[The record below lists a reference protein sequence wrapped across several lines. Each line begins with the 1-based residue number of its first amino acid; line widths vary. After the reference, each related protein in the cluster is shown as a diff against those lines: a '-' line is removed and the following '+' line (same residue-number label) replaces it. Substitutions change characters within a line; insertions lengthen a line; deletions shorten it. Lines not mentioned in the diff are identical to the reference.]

1 VIRARIKPLDE
12 RMPGMCLI
20 DVRRVVGHGNTQA
33 RRPDGRQVQL
43 SLQAPEAQR
52 EARVLAPREMGST
65 PRDQDGTCSK
75 TAHDERGR

>member
-33 RRPDGRQVQL
+33 RPVDGRQVQRD
-43 SLQAPEAQR
+43 LQASPAQR
-52 EARVLAPREMGST
+52 QAVLLASGTQGSETRGT
-65 PRDQDGTCSK
+65 PRSND
-75 TAHDERGR
+75 